1 MKSFVLFFLFVA
13 TSMTAI
19 AQTPIDGLQK
29 QNLGYLETLESE
41 GYEFRSQIITEFD
54 QANASQNVNINLS
67 KDYTYIVVALGD
79 SNIPGIALEIKP
91 SKNAKVSEQSLANGM
106 TGQSYQLVPS
116 KSGRFKFSINVS
128 GLSASSKGFV
138 SFMVLRK

>member
-1 MKSFVLFFLFVA
+1 MKSVIFSFVLTFVSLA
-13 TSMTAI
+13 AM

-29 QNLGYLETLESE
+29 QNITYLESLESK

-67 KDYTYIVVALGD
+67 KDYTYVVVALGD
-79 SNIPGIALEIKP
+79 SNIPGISLEIKP
-91 SKNAKVSEQSLANGM
+91 SSKAKIDQNDLNSGM
-106 TGQSYQLVPS
+106 TGQSYQLSPS
-116 KSGRFKFSINVS
+116 KSGRFKFSIDVT
-128 GLSASSKGFV
+128 GLSGGQKGFV

>member
-1 MKSFVLFFLFVA
+1 MKSAVFSILFI
-13 TSMTAI
+13 AI
-19 AQTPIDGLQK
+19 SFIAMAQTPIDGLQK
-29 QNLGYLETLESE
+29 QNLKYLESLESD

-79 SNIPGIALEIKP
+79 SNIPAIGLEIKP
-91 SKNAKVSEQSLANGM
+91 ENKAAIKANALSQGM
-106 TGQSYQLVPS
+106 TGQSFQLVPE
-116 KSGRFKFSINVS
+116 KSGRFKFSINVT
-128 GLSASSKGFV
+128 GLNASKKGFV